1 MFGLLKKDPLKKLN
15 TEYMKKLKEGMEAQ
29 RSGDIFK
36 YSELSK
42 ESDQILQKIKSLE
55 ASIKTSS

>member
-1 MFGLLKKDPLKKLN
+1 MFGLFKKDPLKKLN
-15 TEYMKKLKEGMEAQ
+15 TEYLKKLKDGMEAQ

-42 ESDQILQKIKSLE
+42 EADQILKKIKSIE
-55 ASIKTSS
+55 ASIKNNS